1 MQAEIS
7 STITTLAELLF
18 QIAENFGERPA
29 LIKRSGLRDDVW
41 SYARLNGVARNV
53 ARQLREDYRLPPGS
67 LVLVQGF
74 NDPQLVAVYLGC
86 LVAGVIIVPLDQHS
100 SPDFIDRIAA
110 SVEASAFIG
119 SPASSQ
125 PPAIPQISLAD
136 LDWSERPEAALTF
149 SPKPDDI
156 AEIIFT
162 SGTTGQSK
170 GVILTH
176 RNLLFSI
183 KAIQDAYPS
192 WQEVRFLS
200 LLPLSHLFEQ
210 CVGLFAP
217 LLHGATLFY
226 PDGRHSSAIL
236 QKLVKKRIHG
246 VVAVPQLL
254 ALLLGAI
261 ETSIICSKRKQLWRQ
276 WPQIGRILPF
286 GWRRFF
292 TDRLFPEAARLPMFF
307 VCGGASLPLPVELHL
322 EYLGIRVVQGYGATE
337 CAPVI
342 ATNSFDRRI
351 QGSVGWPKPRLLVKL
366 SEQGEILVKG
376 DNVTQ
381 GYWKNEAA
389 TRAAFTQ
396 DHFYRTADLGEIGP
410 HGELYIKGRCN
421 NSIVLANGLNVFPE
435 DIEPVV
441 EAQPGVARCIVM
453 ALPDATGS
461 DCITAVLRLT
471 EETEA
476 PQEQMNIARN
486 AIRLANASLA
496 PYQRIAAVRI
506 WRGGF
511 PLTPLLKIQRWKV
524 RDALLNANHQSI
536 HTANPVPAIG
546 ELATL
551 EQLLATVCK
560 IPLQSISENADLDL
574 DLGLDSL
581 DRVELAVLLEQRLGV
596 HLDDADLIG
605 IRRVGDLEN
614 LLKRSEKA
622 TAEERFPSWPLT
634 GATGAAR
641 RLLQQTIAFPVHRL
655 LSRSFT
661 VTGSENLRDLAL
673 PALFIANHSSHVD
686 TLSILRALPAPIR
699 RKLAVAAA
707 SDYFFSNGLLAILL
721 PLAINAFP
729 FTREGS
735 IRTSLEYC
743 GELIDNGWSV
753 LIYPEG
759 TRSTSGR
766 LLDFKPGIGFL
777 ATGLGVPIVPVAVSG
792 GFQILPKGAV
802 WPQRH
807 EVHVHFG
814 VPINIPSGTEKQD
827 ATSILYASL
836 LQLIDEQRD
845 EAAHSGLKP

>member
-1 MQAEIS
+1 MQAEIR
-7 STITTLAELLF
+7 STTTTLAELLA
-18 QIAENFGERPA
+18 QIAETFGDRPA

-41 SYARLNGVARNV
+41 SYARLNRVARHV

-67 LVLVQGF
+67 KVLVQGF

-100 SPDFIDRIAA
+100 SPDFIARIAA

-119 SPASSQ
+119 SNAAAQ
-125 PPAIPQISLAD
+125 PPAIPQINLTD
-136 LDWSERPEAALTF
+136 LDWSERPEAALAF
-149 SPKPDDI
+149 SPQPDDV

-162 SGTTGQSK
+162 SGTTGQPK

-176 RNLLFSI
+176 RNILFSI
-183 KAIQDAYPS
+183 QAIQDVYPS
-192 WQEVRFLS
+192 WPEVRFLS

-210 CVGLFAP
+210 TVGLFAP

-236 QKLVKKRIHG
+236 QKLAKKQIHG

-254 ALLLGAI
+254 TLLLGAI
-261 ETSIICSKRKQLWRQ
+261 ETAIIGNGQKRLWQ
-276 WPQIGRILPF
+276 HWPRLGRHLPF

-292 TDRLFPEAARLPMFF
+292 TDLLFPEAARLPEFF
-307 VCGGASLPLPVELHL
+307 VCGGAALPLHL
-322 EYLGIRVVQGYGATE
+322 EQHLEHLGIRVVQGYGATE

-342 ATNSFDRRI
+342 ATNHFDRRI
-351 QGSVGWPKPRLLVKL
+351 QGAVGWPKPGILVKL

-381 GYWKNEAA
+381 GYWKNAGA

-396 DHFYRTADLGEIGP
+396 DHYYRTADLGEIGP
-410 HGELYIKGRCN
+410 HGELYVKGRSN
-421 NSIVLANGLNVFPE
+421 NSIVLASGLNVFPE
-435 DIEPVV
+435 DIEPIV
-441 EAQPGVARCIVM
+441 EAEPGVAGCIVM
-453 ALPDATGS
+453 ALPDAAGS
-461 DCITAVLRLT
+461 DCLTAVLRLSEDT
-471 EETEA
+471 EEPA
-476 PQEQMNIARN
+476 EQMHIAHH
-486 AIRLANASLA
+486 AVRLANAKLA
-496 PYQRIAAVRI
+496 PHQRIAAVRI
-506 WRGGF
+506 WHGDF

-524 RDALLNANHQSI
+524 REALLNQNPRDM
-536 HTANPVPAIG
+536 HTANQLPDPG

-560 IPLQSISENADLDL
+560 VPLQSISESSDLDL

-581 DRVELAVLLEQRLGV
+581 DRVELAVLLEQKLGV

-605 IRRVGDLEN
+605 IRRVGDLED
-614 LLKRSEKA
+614 LVKRSEKSTPA
-622 TAEERFPSWPLT
+622 ARFPAWPLT
-634 GATGAAR
+634 GAAGAAR
-641 RLLQQTIAFPVHRL
+641 RLLQQAIAFPTHRL
-655 LSRSFT
+655 VSRSFT
-661 VTGSENLRDLAL
+661 VTGAENLSDLAL

-699 RKLAVAAA
+699 SKLAVAAA
-707 SDYFFSNGLLAILL
+707 ADYFFSNRLLAISL

-743 GELIDNGWSV
+743 GELIDKGWSV

-766 LLDFKPGIGFL
+766 LLDFKPGIGYL

-792 GFQILPKGAV
+792 GYQILPKGAV
-802 WPQRH
+802 WPHRH
-807 EVHVHFG
+807 QVRVHFG
-814 VPINIPSGTEKQD
+814 APVTIPSSIEKQD
-827 ATSILYASL
+827 ATSILHAAL
-836 LQLIDEQRD
+836 LQLLDEPSD
-845 EAAHSGLKP
+845 ESA